1 MDAWKV
7 AYKLLKDQ
15 RFDSY
20 NVVTFQLKQKVIK
33 IIHNVLL
40 FQSILVSVLITTISI
55 LVQVLE
61 RGFSTSVQNMLQF
74 QFLVLLL
81 FQ

>member
-40 FQSILVSVLITTISI
+40 FQPTLVSVLITTISI
-55 LVQVLE
+55 LVQVFKK
-61 RGFSTSVQNMLQF
+61 RF
-74 QFLVLLL
+74 
-81 FQ
+81 

>member
-7 AYKLLKDQ
+7 AYELLKDQ
-15 RFDSY
+15 KFDSY

-40 FQSILVSVLITTISI
+40 FQPTLVSVLITKTSI
-55 LVQVLE
+55 LVQVFKK
-61 RGFSTSVQNMLQF
+61 RF
-74 QFLVLLL
+74 
-81 FQ
+81 